1 MANGSVTLSDVAN
14 VANVS
19 KSTAS
24 RILGA
29 NPRKK
34 VPFSSETRQR
44 VCDAAARLG
53 YRPSKLARGLSSSKT
68 GIIGLVIPSLIDSF
82 FPEVATAVETYLA
95 ERGYSVILA
104 NTNAHSETERR
115 KVEDLLSWHVDGL
128 IVAPA
133 QEMGVVGQFWE
144 LWRNKVPF
152 VLIDRVFPQTPFG
165 SVTTQDD
172 AGAVLAVEHLLG
184 LGRQRIARAGDAL
197 DISTCRLRHTGYTT
211 ALMRHGI
218 MPSPDYALEVPS
230 SEEGGRIA
238 VRKILAMTPRP
249 DALFCFSDYIAI
261 GVLDAC
267 RAEGVRV
274 PDDLAVV
281 GFADLPHSGL
291 LKVGLTT
298 VRQPCKELGRRAAE
312 MLIDCMEKKCEPVQV
327 ALPVELVVRESTV
340 GSNAATDG
348 QAMLGRQLNC
358 DPNNSA
364 AEGRQQGRLP

>member
-1 MANGSVTLSDVAN
+1 MANGAVKLEDVAN

-34 VPFSSETRQR
+34 LPFAVETRRR

-68 GIIGLVIPSLIDSF
+68 GIIGLVVPSLVDSF
-82 FPEVATAVETYLA
+82 FPEVASAVETFLA
-95 ERGYSVILA
+95 EKGYSVILA

-133 QEMGVVGQFWE
+133 QKMGVAGLFWE
-144 LWRNKVPF
+144 LWQDKVPF

-165 SVTTQDD
+165 SVTTED
-172 AGAVLAVEHLLG
+172 AIGAVLAVEHLLS
-184 LGRQRIARAGDAL
+184 LGRTRIARAGDSM
-197 DISTCRLRHTGYTT
+197 DVSTCRLRHGGYTA

-218 MPSPDYALEVPS
+218 LPNPDYAVEVPS
-230 SEEGGRIA
+230 SDEGGRMA
-238 VRKILAMTPRP
+238 LQKILAMTPRP

-267 RAEGVRV
+267 RAEGIRV
-274 PDDLAVV
+274 PEDLAVV
-281 GFADLPHSGL
+281 GFADLPYSGM

-298 VRQPCKELGRRAAE
+298 VRQSCRELGRRAAE
-312 MLIDCMEKKCEPVQV
+312 MLVGCMEDGCEPEQI

-340 GSNAATDG
+340 GAAAAGEDR
-348 QAMLGRQLNC
+348 GRNQ
-358 DPNNSA
+358 
-364 AEGRQQGRLP
+364 